1 MQILCTCLFHM
12 QDFVPEPWIRRLS
25 NHLDNAPPRP
35 FPEVELSIMQQL
47 STCPCKSS
55 LPVNSQGLVPLDAV
69 FMDVDRTALAA
80 ASIAQVHTGMLKDGS
95 QVVIKVQHFGM
106 EKVMASDLRNIGWV
120 AKFLEGQLPFDLGPI
135 VKEIQATIPLEF
147 DFLREVWFMVNYIY
161 LGC

>member
-80 ASIAQVHTGMLKDGS
+80 ASIAQVL
-95 QVVIKVQHFGM
+95 
-106 EKVMASDLRNIGWV
+106 
-120 AKFLEGQLPFDLGPI
+120 
-135 VKEIQATIPLEF
+135 
-147 DFLREVWFMVNYIY
+147 
-161 LGC
+161 